1 MNQQTQPRPTFP
13 SGTPPSGP
21 GPLPTGGMPP
31 ASSNGDQLIDDVPMF
46 KRKRVLIPF
55 ALLLV
60 ASVAATWFWYV
71 RQNTF
76 IGTDDASI
84 DSNRATI
91 SSRLLGRIVS
101 LGADEGGS
109 VKAGDTLV
117 KLDDIDLKA
126 QLLKAE
132 ASYRFLTRNVEISIV
147 NKARALD
154 DYERVAKQFKSQI
167 IPQEQFSH
175 ADNARK
181 LAEAQNDVATA
192 QIATALA
199 DLAIVKA
206 QLAST
211 VILAPFSGVIA
222 KRWVLTGDV
231 VSAGQAIFSL
241 FDKNHVWVT
250 ANYEET
256 KLRKIK
262 PGQNVA
268 IVLDAFPGV
277 TLQGKVLTIGRSTAS
292 QFSLIPAGNA
302 SGNFTKVT
310 QRVPIRLSIE
320 PAASVLLLPG
330 LSASVRISLR

>member
-1 MNQQTQPRPTFP
+1 MNQTNQSGRPQA
-13 SGTPPSGP
+13 TPQG
-21 GPLPTGGMPP
+21 P
-31 ASSNGDQLIDDVPMF
+31 ASGDQPIDDVPLF

-55 ALLLV
+55 GLLLV
-60 ASVAATWFWYV
+60 AAVAAVWVWYV
-71 RQNTF
+71 QQYTF
-76 IGTDDASI
+76 VGTDDASI
-84 DSNRATI
+84 DSNRASI
-91 SSRLLGRIVS
+91 SSRILGRIVA
-101 LGADEGGS
+101 LGTDEGDS

-126 QLLKAE
+126 QLMKAE
-132 ASYRFLTRNVEISIV
+132 ASYRFLTRNVEISTV

-154 DYERVAKQFKSQI
+154 DYERVEKQFKSQI

-206 QLAST
+206 QLGNT
-211 VILAPFSGVIA
+211 VIVAPFSGVIA

-231 VSAGQAIFSL
+231 VSPGQAIFSL

-262 PGQNVA
+262 PGQNVE
-268 IVLDAFPGV
+268 IMLDAFPGV

-310 QRVPIRLSIE
+310 QRVPVKLSIE
-320 PAASVLLLPG
+320 PAPGVALLPG
-330 LSASVRISLR
+330 LSASVRVYIR

>member
-1 MNQQTQPRPTFP
+1 MNQQNPGAPAGKIVEEQP
-13 SGTPPSGP
+13 
-21 GPLPTGGMPP
+21 
-31 ASSNGDQLIDDVPMF
+31 IEDVPMF
-46 KRKRVLIPF
+46 KRKRVIVPF
-55 ALLLV
+55 VLV
-60 ASVAATWFWYV
+60 FAAVVVAVWIWYV

-76 IGTDDASI
+76 IGTDDAYI

-91 SSRLLGRIVS
+91 SSRVTGRITY
-101 LGADEGGS
+101 LGADEGDS

-126 QLLKAE
+126 QLMKAE
-132 ASYRFLTRNVEISIV
+132 ASYRYLTRNVEISTV

-154 DYERVAKQFKSQI
+154 DYERVEKQFKSQI

-192 QIATALA
+192 NIATALA

-206 QLAST
+206 QLANT
-211 VILAPFSGVIA
+211 VITAPFSGVIA

-231 VSAGQAIFSL
+231 ISPGQAVFSL
-241 FDKNHVWVT
+241 FDKNHIWVT

-256 KLRKIK
+256 KLRSIH
-262 PGQNVA
+262 PGENVQ
-268 IVLDAFPGV
+268 ITLDAFPGIS
-277 TLQGKVLTIGRSTAS
+277 LSGKVLTLGRSTAS

-310 QRVPIRLSIE
+310 QRVPIKLSIE
-320 PAASVLLLPG
+320 PAAGVALLPG
-330 LSASVRISLR
+330 LSAAVRIYTR

>member
-1 MNQQTQPRPTFP
+1 MNQTNQAGRPQA
-13 SGTPPSGP
+13 TPPGSV
-21 GPLPTGGMPP
+21 
-31 ASSNGDQLIDDVPMF
+31 SGDQPIDDVPFF

-55 ALLLV
+55 GLLLI
-60 ASVAATWFWYV
+60 AAVAAVWLWYA
-71 RQNTF
+71 RQHTF
-76 IGTDDASI
+76 VGTDDASI

-91 SSRLLGRIVS
+91 SSRMLGRIVG
-101 LGADEGGS
+101 LGADEGDS
-109 VKAGDTLV
+109 VNAGDTLV

-126 QLLKAE
+126 QLMKAE
-132 ASYRFLTRNVEISIV
+132 ASYRYLTRNVEISTV

-154 DYERVAKQFKSQI
+154 DYERVEKQFKSRI

-199 DLAIVKA
+199 ELAIVKA
-206 QLAST
+206 QLSNA
-211 VILAPFSGVIA
+211 VIVAPFSGVIA

-231 VSAGQAIFSL
+231 VSPGQAIFSL

-268 IVLDAFPGV
+268 IRLDAFPGV
-277 TLQGKVLTIGRSTAS
+277 MLSGKVLTIGRSTAS

-310 QRVPIRLSIE
+310 QRVPVKLSVE
-320 PAASVLLLPG
+320 PVALVTLLPG
-330 LSASVRISLR
+330 LSASVRIFTR

>member
-1 MNQQTQPRPTFP
+1 MNAP
-13 SGTPPSGP
+13 SQYQGKTTGEGQRP
-21 GPLPTGGMPP
+21 GPVQP
-31 ASSNGDQLIDDVPMF
+31 ANSNGDQPIDDVPMF
-46 KRKRVLIPF
+46 KRKRVLVPF
-55 ALLLV
+55 ALLF
-60 ASVAATWFWYV
+60 VAAVAAAWVWYV

-76 IGTDDASI
+76 IGTDDAYI

-91 SSRLLGRIVS
+91 SSRLLGRITV
-101 LGADEGGS
+101 LGADEGDS

-126 QLLKAE
+126 QLMKAE
-132 ASYRFLTRNVEISIV
+132 ATYRYLTRNVEISTV

-154 DYERVAKQFKSQI
+154 DYERVEKQFKSQI
-167 IPQEQFSH
+167 VPQEQFSH
-175 ADNARK
+175 AENARK

-206 QLAST
+206 QLANT
-211 VILAPFSGVIA
+211 VIMAPFAGVIA
-222 KRWVLTGDV
+222 RRWVLAGDV
-231 VSAGQAIFSL
+231 VSPGQAIFSL

-256 KLRKIK
+256 KLRKIR
-262 PGQNVA
+262 PGQDAA
-268 IVLDAFPGV
+268 ITLDAFPGV
-277 TLQGKVLTIGRSTAS
+277 TLRGKVLTLGRSTAS

-310 QRVPIRLSIE
+310 QRVPVKLSIE
-320 PAASVLLLPG
+320 PAPGVALLPG
-330 LSASVRISLR
+330 LSATVRIFIR

>member
-1 MNQQTQPRPTFP
+1 
-13 SGTPPSGP
+13 
-21 GPLPTGGMPP
+21 
-31 ASSNGDQLIDDVPMF
+31 
-46 KRKRVLIPF
+46 VLVF
-55 ALLLV
+55 AAVVV
-60 ASVAATWFWYV
+60 AVWIWYV

-76 IGTDDASI
+76 IGTDDAYI

-91 SSRLLGRIVS
+91 SSRVTGRITY
-101 LGADEGGS
+101 LGADEGDS

-126 QLLKAE
+126 QLMKAE
-132 ASYRFLTRNVEISIV
+132 ASYRYLTRNVEISTV

-154 DYERVAKQFKSQI
+154 DYERVEKQFKSQI

-192 QIATALA
+192 NIATALA

-206 QLAST
+206 QLANT
-211 VILAPFSGVIA
+211 VITAPFSGVIA

-231 VSAGQAIFSL
+231 ISPGQAVFSL
-241 FDKNHVWVT
+241 FDKNHIWVT

-256 KLRKIK
+256 KLRSIH
-262 PGQNVA
+262 PGENVQ
-268 IVLDAFPGV
+268 ITLDAFPGIS
-277 TLQGKVLTIGRSTAS
+277 LSGKVLTLGRSTAS

-310 QRVPIRLSIE
+310 QRVPIKLSIE
-320 PAASVLLLPG
+320 PAAGVALLPG
-330 LSASVRISLR
+330 LSAAVRIYTR

>member
-1 MNQQTQPRPTFP
+1 MNQQNQPRPTFP
-13 SGTPPSGP
+13 PGTASPGS
-21 GPLPTGGMPP
+21 GPLPLGGIPG
-31 ASSNGDQLIDDVPMF
+31 AGNEGDQPIDDVPMF
-46 KRKRVLIPF
+46 RRKRVLIPF

-60 ASVAATWFWYV
+60 ASVAATWVWYV

-91 SSRLLGRIVS
+91 SSRLLGRIIA
-101 LGADEGGS
+101 LGADEGDS
-109 VKAGDTLV
+109 VKAGDILV

-126 QLLKAE
+126 QLMKAE
-132 ASYRFLTRNVEISIV
+132 ASYRFLTRNVEISTV

-154 DYERVAKQFKSQI
+154 DYERVEKQFKSQI
-167 IPQEQFSH
+167 VPQEQFSH

-181 LAEAQNDVATA
+181 LAEAQSDVATA

-199 DLAIVKA
+199 DLAIVRA
-206 QLAST
+206 QLANT
-211 VILAPFSGVIA
+211 VIVAPFSGVIA
-222 KRWVLTGDV
+222 RRWVLTGDV
-231 VSAGQAIFSL
+231 VSPGQAIFSL

-262 PGQNVA
+262 PGLNVA
-268 IVLDAFPGV
+268 ITLDAFPGV
-277 TLQGKVLTIGRSTAS
+277 SLQGKVLTIGRSTAS

-310 QRVPIRLSIE
+310 QRVPIKLSIE
-320 PAASVLLLPG
+320 PAAGVTLLPG
-330 LSASVRISLR
+330 LSASVRILTR

>member
-1 MNQQTQPRPTFP
+1 MNQPNQQRPNLP
-13 SGTPPSGP
+13 PGTVPPG
-21 GPLPTGGMPP
+21 GLPAARNG
-31 ASSNGDQLIDDVPMF
+31 GDQSIDDVPMF

-60 ASVAATWFWYV
+60 AAVAAVWFWYV

-76 IGTDDASI
+76 VGTDDASI

-91 SSRLLGRIVS
+91 SSRVLGRIVF
-101 LGADEGGS
+101 LGADEGDS

-126 QLLKAE
+126 QLMKAE
-132 ASYRFLTRNVEISIV
+132 ASYRYLTRNVEIATV

-154 DYERVAKQFKSQI
+154 DYERVEKQFKSEI

-206 QLAST
+206 QLANT
-211 VILAPFSGVIA
+211 VIVAPFAGVIA
-222 KRWVLTGDV
+222 RRWVLTGDV
-231 VSAGQAIFSL
+231 VSPGQAIFSL
-241 FDKNHVWVT
+241 FDKSHIWVT

-256 KLRKIK
+256 KLRQIK
-262 PGQNVA
+262 PGLSVQ
-268 IVLDAFPGV
+268 ITLDAFPGV
-277 TLQGKVLTIGRSTAS
+277 ALQGKVLTIGRSTAS

-310 QRVPIRLSIE
+310 QRVPVKLSIE
-320 PAASVLLLPG
+320 PAAGVALLPG
-330 LSASVRISLR
+330 LSASVRIFVR

>member
-1 MNQQTQPRPTFP
+1 MNQQNQQRPNLP
-13 SGTPPSGP
+13 PGTVPP
-21 GPLPTGGMPP
+21 GGMQAPG
-31 ASSNGDQLIDDVPMF
+31 NGGDQSIDDVPLF

-55 ALLLV
+55 AILLV
-60 ASVAATWFWYV
+60 AAVAAGWIWYV

-76 IGTDDASI
+76 VGTDDAYI

-91 SSRLLGRIVS
+91 SSRMLGRITF
-101 LGADEGGS
+101 LGADEGDS

-117 KLDDIDLKA
+117 KLDDIDLRA
-126 QLLKAE
+126 QLMKAE
-132 ASYRFLTRNVEISIV
+132 ASYRYLTRNVEISTV

-154 DYERVAKQFKSQI
+154 DYERVEKQFKSQI

-206 QLAST
+206 QLANT
-211 VILAPFSGVIA
+211 VIIAPFSGVIA

-231 VSAGQAIFSL
+231 ISPGQAIFSL
-241 FDKNHVWVT
+241 FDKNHIWVT

-256 KLRKIK
+256 KLRNIH
-262 PGQNVA
+262 PGQNVQ
-268 IVLDAFPGV
+268 ITLDAFPGIA
-277 TLQGKVLTIGRSTAS
+277 LQGKVLTLGRSTAS

-310 QRVPIRLSIE
+310 QRVPVKLSIE
-320 PAASVLLLPG
+320 PAPGVALLPG
-330 LSASVRISLR
+330 LSASVRVYIR